1 MTVSGVR
8 GLSVFSNTVWGE
20 ADCFVQ
26 YHFPSLTKQPHSR
39 DGDGEGDERERVDS
53 GPEVSLQLVRTDMTL
68 CVPNPAFSHETSH
81 SLPLPPGHLVQREIL
96 KRCGASGGVEFQ
108 LWRRFYYPNIRDQL
122 IAKASTYICTPE
134 GKENVWRETD
144 ILPDLIRV
152 AR

>member
-1 MTVSGVR
+1 M
-8 GLSVFSNTVWGE
+8 SVFSNTVWGE
-20 ADCFVQ
+20 ADCFVE

-39 DGDGEGDERERVDS
+39 EGGGDERDRVDS

-68 CVPNPAFSHETSH
+68 CVPNPVFSHETSH
-81 SLPLPPGHLVQREIL
+81 SLPLPRGHLVQREIL

-134 GKENVWRETD
+134 GFNKENVWRETD
-144 ILPDLIRV
+144 ILHDLIRV
-152 AR
+152 ARRHYFWT